1 MESDVSVLLDCEA
14 ALLCISFPTFRNSLF
29 FSLCPL
35 ETAGNEIPR
44 DAAPDPGR
52 TDTAARTLKRG
63 YSSECLEMLFRSAC
77 LQMQLVDC
85 HNHLKA
91 EETSTRRKLVSLI
104 RDIMNAG
111 LINILISDA
120 FTQIEF
126 SIPVSAHEK
135 QGT

>member
-1 MESDVSVLLDCEA
+1 MDSEVSVLLDFDA
-14 ALLCISFPTFRNSLF
+14 ALLCISFPTFRYSLF

-35 ETAGNEIPR
+35 ETAGNETPR
-44 DAAPDPGR
+44 DAAPDPGT
-52 TDTAARTLKRG
+52 TDTVLKTLKGG
-63 YSSECLEMLFRSAC
+63 YCSECLEMIFLSAC
-77 LQMQLVDC
+77 LQIQLVDC

-91 EETSTRRKLVSLI
+91 EKTSKRRKPVSSI
-104 RDIMNAG
+104 RDITNAE

-126 SIPVSAHEK
+126 STPVSVHEK